1 MLLYCRYGHAGRA
14 LWSIWESAQ
23 KLRRGTQRAAAEEME
38 RMRKNILANR
48 PKWMPLFLWVRIV
61 RIVLDP
67 GRGQSGK

>member
-1 MLLYCRYGHAGRA
+1 MDMPAELSGLSGKA
-14 LWSIWESAQ
+14 LK